1 MFRNMKIGAKIALSV
16 GGVLVVVFS
25 GFTAFSVM
33 KTRDIS
39 TTQAHRMAE
48 ELAGKYGNQVKNSIE
63 KALDASKA
71 LGAAFSA
78 LSKYPAYVDRE
89 IADEMIKE
97 VTLSD
102 DMFFGTQVV
111 LEPNSLDGRDAEYV
125 GVKRYGPKGQ
135 YGPYFWREG
144 GTLKVE
150 DLWQYDP
157 ANTRA
162 WYMRPRDSRGPVLTE
177 PYYTE
182 VAKTNM
188 ATVSVPIYNGG
199 KFIGIAGIDFT
210 LAEFQTMVETIKP
223 LGSGFAF
230 LASNEGYC
238 VAHPQSSMVGEDITK
253 AFPEKYQAA
262 ISEALKSGE
271 RYALEVVSPLDGEKY
286 YFRFEPVLISG
297 TQTPWTMGVALPSAK
312 INEAAENFFMVSMM
326 ISIASLAVMMI
337 LVLLI
342 ARSVSLPIGRLVTAA
357 KGVAGGDFSS
367 MPDDKGF
374 GGELLTLH
382 SALSAM
388 VKNLVEL
395 IRTSEEKTKEAEEK
409 SREAEVALQDAQ
421 RAKEQAE
428 LAKREGMLQAAARLE
443 GIVEQIT
450 SSSEELA
457 AQIEE
462 SSRGTEVQ
470 RDRAGETATAM
481 EEMNATVIE
490 VAQNAGRAAESAAV
504 ARDNAEEGGRI
515 VAQVVESINA
525 VSVVAG
531 KMVEGLGE
539 LGKNAEGIGQ
549 IMTVITDIADQT
561 NLLALNAAIEAARAG
576 DAGRGFAVVA
586 DEVRKLAEKTMQ
598 ATQEVGAAVHSI
610 QDGTRRNISEMDN
623 AARVVEKATELAA
636 KSGESLKTIVGI
648 VEDTADQVRSI
659 ATASEEQSAAS
670 EQISRGTDEVNRIA
684 SETAAAMN
692 QSAIAI
698 SDLANLSAELRALI
712 EALQNE

>member
-1 MFRNMKIGAKIALSV
+1 MFRDMRIGAKIALGV

-33 KTRDIS
+33 KTQEIS
-39 TTQAHRMAE
+39 TNQAHQMAS

-71 LGAAFSA
+71 LGATFLAM
-78 LSKYPAYVDRE
+78 SKHPESVDRE
-89 IADEMIKE
+89 IADEMIKD

-111 LEPNSLDGRDAEYV
+111 IEPNALDRRDADYV
-125 GVKRYGPKGQ
+125 GYKQYGAEGQ
-135 YGPYFWREG
+135 YGPYYWREG

-157 ANTRA
+157 SNTRA
-162 WYMRPRDSRGPVLTE
+162 WYMSPRDTRGPVLTE
-177 PYYTE
+177 PYYTQ

-188 ATVSVPIYNGG
+188 ATVSVPIFKDS
-199 KFIGIAGIDFT
+199 KFMGIAGIDFT
-210 LAEFQTMVETIKP
+210 LAEFQTMVENIKP
-223 LGSGFAF
+223 LGTGFAF
-230 LASNEGYC
+230 LASNKGYC
-238 VAHPQSSMVGEDITK
+238 VAHPDSGMVGEDITK
-253 AFPEKYQAA
+253 AFPEKYH
-262 ISEALKSGE
+262 SEIMQSIGAGK
-271 RYALEVVSPLDGEKY
+271 RYALEIVSPLDGERY
-286 YFRFEPVLISG
+286 YFLFEPVLISG
-297 TQTPWTMGVALPSAK
+297 TKTPWVMGVALPSVK
-312 INEAAENFFMVSMM
+312 INEAAEEFLVVSLM
-326 ISIASLAVMMI
+326 ISLVSLAVMMVM
-337 LVLLI
+337 VLLVS
-342 ARSVSLPIGRLVTAA
+342 RSVSKPINRLVDAA
-357 KGVAGGDFSS
+357 KGVAAGDFSS

-382 SALSAM
+382 TALSTM

-395 IRTSEEKTKEAEEK
+395 ISTAEDKTREAEEK
-409 SREAEVALQDAQ
+409 SREAEIALQEAQ
-421 RAKEQAE
+421 AAKEQAE
-428 LAKREGMLQAAARLE
+428 RAKRDGMLQAAARLE

-481 EEMNATVIE
+481 EEMNATVME
-490 VAQNAGRAAESAAV
+490 VAQNASRAAESAVV
-504 ARDNAEEGGRI
+504 ARDNAEEGGQI
-515 VAQVVESINA
+515 VAEVVESINA
-525 VSVVAG
+525 VSEAAG
-531 KMVEGLGE
+531 KMVQGLDE

-598 ATQEVGAAVHSI
+598 ATQEVGRAVQSI
-610 QDGTRRNISEMDN
+610 QDGTRRNINEMDN
-623 AARVVEKATELAA
+623 AARVVEKATDLAA
-636 KSGESLKTIVGI
+636 KSGESLRVIVGL